1 MEETPELSVSSFE
14 IVNWFLLIIVGL
26 LILALIVGVIYAYR
40 SRKKEQS
47 TVDQPKLP
55 VASKHLLTEMEKAA
69 KRGEYKLA
77 IQKCFQYL
85 LTRFSEKT
93 DLLFAAT
100 KTNGEY
106 RRDVQQKYP
115 AGAKRFHD
123 LSLYFDEVWYGE
135 KKVGP
140 KEYQQYRQDVLRFLG
155 EVESV
160 EK

>member
-1 MEETPELSVSSFE
+1 MSGTLLELM
-14 IVNWFLLIIVGL
+14 NWLVLIIVGL
-26 LILALIVGVIYAYR
+26 LIIALIVGVIFAYR

-47 TVDQPKLP
+47 TVDPLK
-55 VASKHLLTEMEKAA
+55 STEMSKDLLAEMEEAA
-69 KRGEYKLA
+69 KSGEYKLA

-85 LTRFSEKT
+85 LKRLSEKT

-115 AGAKRFHD
+115 AGAKMFHD
-123 LSLYFDEVWYGE
+123 LSLYFDEVLYGE
-135 KKVGP
+135 KKVGV
-140 KEYQQYRQDVLRFLG
+140 KEYQQYRYHVFRFLG